1 MIASYNISTPQVYQ
15 SHTNMIFFKYTH
27 LMFHHFRSIQLFI
40 AAFGSTKVLL
50 ASGRD
55 GGGPW
60 VEDWELTTNTP
71 GKHGVFEIDFYRVMI
86 HPFGENKN
94 FVHNSY
100 QE

>member
-1 MIASYNISTPQVYQ
+1 
-15 SHTNMIFFKYTH
+15 
-27 LMFHHFRSIQLFI
+27 MFHHFRSIQLFI